1 LNFRT
6 KGSRNQVIDTKMI
19 IDEVMERYPGTVA
32 VFLQFG
38 MDCYGCS
45 MARFESVRDGAAA
58 YNVDLHLLVQ
68 ALNEA
73 AQKTVLLEDRT

>member
-1 LNFRT
+1 
-6 KGSRNQVIDTKMI
+6 MM
-19 IDEVMERYPGTVA
+19 IDEVMKRHPETVS
-32 VFLQFG
+32 VFLRFG

-58 YNVDLHLLVQ
+58 YNVDLGSLVQ

-73 AQKTVLLEDRT
+73 AQKTVSLEDRT